1 MVDPTSFQSIRDI
14 GEGQKEYVADRG
26 TIAIDLYL
34 FDASYEDQMDVE
46 INIDKKVIDNRGF
59 DVELDGEISEITGSL
74 EVARFIAEIYGRV
87 PGIFREC
94 VKELWILDIDS
105 GKWDFGN

>member
-14 GEGQKEYVADRG
+14 GQGHKEYVVNSG
-26 TIAIDLYL
+26 NIAIDFYL

-59 DVELDGEISEITGSL
+59 DVELDGEISEIKGSL
-74 EVARFIAEIYGRV
+74 EVARFIAEIYGRI
-87 PGIFREC
+87 PGILRGC

-105 GKWDFGN
+105 WSWDLGN